1 MSIVIFVNTK
11 RMIRIM
17 ITLEGN
23 VVDGNPMGFA
33 KIKSGKTMAI
43 IMMIM
48 ETSIKISIGNIM
60 KPIKTIKIMVA
71 LANVVDM
78 TTEMFGTL
86 ETRETKTGTLIS
98 K

>member
-1 MSIVIFVNTK
+1 
-11 RMIRIM
+11 
-17 ITLEGN
+17 
-23 VVDGNPMGFA
+23 
-33 KIKSGKTMAI
+33 
-43 IMMIM
+43 MIM

>member
-1 MSIVIFVNTK
+1 MSIAIIVNTK

-23 VVDGNPMGFA
+23 VVDANPMGFA
-33 KIKSGKTMAI
+33 KMKSGKTMVI
-43 IMMIM
+43 IMMITD
-48 ETSIKISIGNIM
+48 TSIKISIGNIM
-60 KPIKTIKIMVA
+60 KPINTIKIMVV

-86 ETRETKTGTLIS
+86 ETRENKTDTLIS